1 MENTEE
7 VWKDVVGYEDYY
19 QVSSLGRIRSLDR
32 MVKTVKYS
40 YLIKGKILSHSNS
53 KKRYPNL
60 MLNRFGKFKNVDI
73 HRLMAI
79 AFLPNPLNK
88 KQVNHIN
95 GIKNDNRLENL
106 EWVTPKENSVH
117 SRLTGLAKQNGEDSV
132 WAKLKNEDV
141 LAIREMAENGITF
154 REIGEK
160 FGIHAMTAWNI
171 ANRRRWKHI

>member
-1 MENTEE
+1 
-7 VWKDVVGYEDYY
+7 
-19 QVSSLGRIRSLDR
+19 
-32 MVKTVKYS
+32 
-40 YLIKGKILSHSNS
+40 
-53 KKRYPNL
+53 

-160 FGIHAMTAWNI
+160 FGIQAMTAWNI

>member
-1 MENTEE
+1 MDNQEE
-7 VWKDVVGYEDYY
+7 IWKDVVGYEGLY

-32 MVKTVKYS
+32 IVKTAKYS
-40 YLIKGKILSHSNS
+40 YSIKGKILSHSNS

-60 MLNRFGKFKNVDI
+60 RLSRFGKFKNVVI

-88 KQVNHIN
+88 KEVNHIN

-141 LAIREMAENGITF
+141 LVIREMAENGITF

-160 FGIHAMTAWNI
+160 FGIQPMTAWNI
-171 ANRRRWKHI
+171 ANRKRWKHI